1 MGDLSYEK
9 LKTILRSCGQAAVA
23 YSGGVDSTFLAK
35 VGHDVLGANCVAITV
50 SSAFLPKSELDLAQ
64 ATAQAIGIAHH
75 VIAEDALEPGVME
88 NPPDRCYH
96 CKKIEFG
103 QIQRKAA
110 ELGIARVLDGSNADD
125 LADYR
130 PGRRALK
137 ELGISSPLCEAG
149 LTKAEIRKHSQAL
162 GLPTWDKPAAACLA
176 SRIPYG
182 ERITADKLR
191 RIERSEDFLRELGFV
206 RFRVRSHADLA
217 RIEVVP
223 EERSKFRDLET
234 MDRIAKALKSFGFL
248 YVAVDLEGYRTGS
261 LNEALTAAGRE
272 A

>member
-1 MGDLSYEK
+1 MDDLSYDQ
-9 LKTILRSCGQAAVA
+9 LKTILRACGQAAVA

-35 VGHDVLGANCVAITV
+35 VGHDVLGANCVAITL
-50 SSAFLPKSELDLAQ
+50 SSAFLPKSELARAR
-64 ATAQAIGIAHH
+64 ATAQAIGITHY
-75 VIAEDALEPGVME
+75 VVAEDVLEPGVLE
-88 NPPDRCYH
+88 NPPDRCYR

-103 QIQRKAA
+103 HILRKAA

-125 LADYR
+125 LSDYR
-130 PGRRALK
+130 PGLRALK

-149 LTKAEIRKHSQAL
+149 LTKAEIRKRSKAL

-182 ERITADKLR
+182 ENITREKLL
-191 RIERSEDFLRELGFV
+191 RIERAEDFLRELGLV
-206 RFRVRSHADLA
+206 RLRVRSHADLA
-217 RIEVVP
+217 RIEVAP
-223 EERSKFRDLET
+223 EERNKFWDLDKME
-234 MDRIAKALKSFGFL
+234 RIAKTLKSFGFL

-261 LNEALTAAGRE
+261 LNAALKAAGRE

>member
-1 MGDLSYEK
+1 MGDFPYEK
-9 LKTILRSCGQAAVA
+9 LKTILRSCGKAAVA

-50 SSAFLPKSELDLAQ
+50 SSAFLPKSEMDRAK
-64 ATAQAIGIAHH
+64 ATAQAIGIAHY
-75 VIAEDALEPGVME
+75 VIVEDALEPGVME

-103 QIQRKAA
+103 QIKRKAA
-110 ELGIARVLDGSNADD
+110 ELGFAHVLDGSNADD
-125 LADYR
+125 LSDYR
-130 PGRRALK
+130 PGLRALK

-149 LTKAEIRKHSQAL
+149 LTKAEIRKWSKTL
-162 GLPTWDKPAAACLA
+162 GLSTWDKPAAACLA

-182 ERITADKLR
+182 ERITGEKLL

-206 RFRVRSHADLA
+206 RFRVRSHDDLA
-217 RIEVVP
+217 RIEVAP
-223 EERSKFRDLET
+223 EERIIFRDLDK
-234 MDRIAKALKSFGFL
+234 MDRIAKTLKSFGFL

-261 LNEALTAAGRE
+261 LNAALKAAGRE
-272 A
+272 S